1 MLTRTLVLFFLLS
14 AGLKTYADG
23 HNPSDSSAVA
33 TISNQ
38 CFLKEGTDQDDIEDA
53 MESLRKW
60 AKKNHPGILSVLTP
74 LFRMQSDG
82 YGDLIIQSWMPFER
96 LAEFDEAVVE
106 NGAGIRE
113 DLDEVM
119 DCGESALGGW
129 FNYYMSENM
138 ENIKSGL
145 ISYQHCEINEGIG
158 ASKVVEYNNQEATSL
173 KENNFNGL
181 LAVMDRG
188 VGDRSLPGD
197 YSKIY
202 AFPDMAAFGAGANDF
217 WNNGGWEFEEE
228 VRMSAAECT
237 SGNMYRFETLYN
249 AGE

>member
-1 MLTRTLVLFFLLS
+1 MLTRIFMLFFLLS
-14 AGLKTYADG
+14 TGLKTHADG

-38 CFLKEGTDQDDIEDA
+38 CFFKEGTDQGDIEDA
-53 MESLRKW
+53 MKSLTKW
-60 AKKNHPGILSVLTP
+60 ATKNHPGILSVLTP

-96 LAEFDEAVVE
+96 LADFDEAVVK

-138 ENIKSGL
+138 ENIKHS
-145 ISYQHCEINEGIG
+145 
-158 ASKVVEYNNQEATSL
+158 
-173 KENNFNGL
+173 
-181 LAVMDRG
+181 
-188 VGDRSLPGD
+188 
-197 YSKIY
+197 
-202 AFPDMAAFGAGANDF
+202 
-217 WNNGGWEFEEE
+217 
-228 VRMSAAECT
+228 
-237 SGNMYRFETLYN
+237 
-249 AGE
+249 

>member
-1 MLTRTLVLFFLLS
+1 
-14 AGLKTYADG
+14 
-23 HNPSDSSAVA
+23 
-33 TISNQ
+33 
-38 CFLKEGTDQDDIEDA
+38 
-53 MESLRKW
+53 
-60 AKKNHPGILSVLTP
+60 
-74 LFRMQSDG
+74 MQSDG

-181 LAVMDRG
+181 LAFMDRG
-188 VGDRSLPGD
+188 SVTEVFRATTQKFTLFLIWPLLAQGQMTFGIMVVGNLRKRS
-197 YSKIY
+197 
-202 AFPDMAAFGAGANDF
+202 
-217 WNNGGWEFEEE
+217 E
-228 VRMSAAECT
+228 
-237 SGNMYRFETLYN
+237 
-249 AGE
+249 

>member
-1 MLTRTLVLFFLLS
+1 
-14 AGLKTYADG
+14 
-23 HNPSDSSAVA
+23 
-33 TISNQ
+33 
-38 CFLKEGTDQDDIEDA
+38 
-53 MESLRKW
+53 
-60 AKKNHPGILSVLTP
+60 
-74 LFRMQSDG
+74 
-82 YGDLIIQSWMPFER
+82 
-96 LAEFDEAVVE
+96 
-106 NGAGIRE
+106 
-113 DLDEVM
+113 
-119 DCGESALGGW
+119 
-129 FNYYMSENM
+129 M

-158 ASKVVEYNNQEATSL
+158 ASKVVEFNNQEATSL

-181 LAVMDRG
+181 LAFMDRG

-202 AFPDMAAFGAGANDF
+202 AFPNMAAFGAGANNF

-237 SGNMYRFETLYN
+237 SGNMYRFETIYN